1 MIKIAI
7 LGFGVIGRGVFD
19 IVTANS
25 KRLYKAAGQEIT
37 VAKVVDIRDLS
48 QTPAASVATKDF
60 SEVLADEEISLVVEC
75 MGGHT
80 IAYEFTKKA
89 LEAKKSVVTSNKEV
103 VACYGDELMALSE
116 KMGVSYLFEASVGG
130 GIPIIHPM
138 KYCLWAN
145 NIKSIS
151 GILNGT
157 TNFMLTMMNEKG
169 ASFDEA
175 LKTAQE
181 LGYAEKVP
189 TADIDGFDA
198 ARKIAILS
206 SIALGS
212 HIALEDVSLIEG
224 IRNITSQDVALAAKC
239 GAVIKLLARSVIN
252 DGKAYIYVAPHL
264 IDQSHPLASTND
276 VFNAVCV
283 SCDMLGDAMFYGKGA
298 GALPTASAVVSDVI
312 EAVRFGAKAPVWSS
326 KKEGVSLDVNTLSA
340 SFFVRCA
347 PQGAQGLKALVE
359 ILNSP
364 RILTGEND
372 EYLAFTVSDI
382 TLSELKEKLEKTSF
396 TPLSVIRIFD

>member
-1 MIKIAI
+1 MLKIAI
-7 LGFGVIGRGVFD
+7 LGFGVIGKGVFD
-19 IVTANS
+19 IVSENS
-25 KRLYKAAGQEIT
+25 EKLRKEAGVEIT

-48 QTPAASVATKDF
+48 GTPAASVATKDF
-60 SEVLADEEISLVVEC
+60 SDVLNDKDISVVVEC

-80 IAYEFTKKA
+80 VAYEFSKKA

-103 VACYGDELMALSE
+103 VACYGDELMALAD

-189 TADIDGFDA
+189 TADVDGFDA

-212 HIALEDVSLIEG
+212 HISLEDVSHVEG
-224 IRNITSQDVALAAKC
+224 IRNITTADVTLAAKC
-239 GAVIKLLARSVIN
+239 GMAIKLLARSIIEN
-252 DGKAYIYVAPHL
+252 GKAYIYVAPHL
-264 IDQSHPLASTND
+264 IKDSHPLASVND

-283 SCDMLGDAMFYGKGA
+283 NCDMLGDAMFYGKGA

-312 EAVRFGAKAPVWSS
+312 EAYRFGSAKPVWSE
-326 KKEGVSLDVNTLSA
+326 KKQDVCLDVRSLPS
-340 SFFVRCA
+340 SFFVRCNPLSA
-347 PQGAQGLKALVE
+347 DGLKELVGVFA
-359 ILNSP
+359 SP
-364 RILTGEND
+364 RILTDEND
-372 EYLAFTVSDI
+372 EYLAFTVS
-382 TLSELKEKLEKTSF
+382 ELTEEKLTEKLSALGLK
-396 TPLSVIRIFD
+396 PLSVIRVLD

>member
-1 MIKIAI
+1 MLKIAI

-19 IVTANS
+19 IITENS
-25 KRLYKAAGQEIT
+25 ERLRKAVGDDIT

-48 QTPAASVATKDF
+48 GTPAAAVATKDF
-60 SEVLADEEISLVVEC
+60 SDVLADEEISLVVEC

-80 IAYEFTKKA
+80 IAYEFSKKA
-89 LEAKKSVVTSNKEV
+89 LEARKSVVTSNKEV
-103 VACYGDELMALSE
+103 VACYGDELMALAN

-189 TADIDGFDA
+189 TADVDGFDA

-212 HIALEDVSLIEG
+212 HISLEDVSVVDG
-224 IRNITSQDVALAAKC
+224 IRNITTADVALAAKC
-239 GAVIKLLARSVIN
+239 NMVIKLLARSIIE

-264 IDQSHPLASTND
+264 IDTSHPLANTND

-283 SCDMLGDAMFYGKGA
+283 NCDMLGDAMFYGKGA
-298 GALPTASAVVSDVI
+298 GSLPTASAVVSDII
-312 EAVRFGAKAPVWSS
+312 EAYSFGSKEPVWSA
-326 KKEGVSLDVNTLSA
+326 KEEGVSLDVKSLSA

-347 PQGAQGLKALVE
+347 PQGAEGLKALVE
-359 ILNSP
+359 VFDSP
-364 RILTGEND
+364 RILTDEND
-372 EYLAFTVSDI
+372 EYLAFTVNNV
-382 TLSELKEKLEKTSF
+382 TETELNKKLQDAGCA
-396 TPLSVIRIFD
+396 PLSVIRVFD

>member
-1 MIKIAI
+1 MLKIAI

-19 IVTANS
+19 IITENS
-25 KRLYKAAGQEIT
+25 ERIRKAAGDDIT

-48 QTPAASVATKDF
+48 GTPAAAVATKDF
-60 SEVLADEEISLVVEC
+60 SDVLADEEISLVVEC

-80 IAYEFTKKA
+80 IAYEFSKKA

-103 VACYGDELMALSE
+103 VACYGDELMALAN

-145 NIKSIS
+145 NVKSIS

-189 TADIDGFDA
+189 TADVDGFDA

-212 HIALEDVSLIEG
+212 HISLEDVSVVEG
-224 IRNITSQDVALAAKC
+224 IRNIDTADVALAAKC
-239 GAVIKLLARSVIN
+239 NMVIKLLARSIIE

-264 IDQSHPLASTND
+264 IDTYHPLANTND

-283 SCDMLGDAMFYGKGA
+283 NCDMLGDAMFYGKGA
-298 GALPTASAVVSDVI
+298 GSLPTASAVVSDII
-312 EAVRFGAKAPVWSS
+312 EAYCFGAKAPVWSA
-326 KKEGVSLDVNTLSA
+326 KIEGVSLDVKSLPA

-347 PQGAQGLKALVE
+347 PQGAEALKAIVE
-359 ILNSP
+359 VFGSP
-364 RILTGEND
+364 RILTDEND
-372 EYLAFTVSDI
+372 EYLAFTVDNL
-382 TLSELKEKLEKTSF
+382 TETKLKEKLEKAGTS
-396 TPLSVIRIFD
+396 PLSVIRIFN

>member
-1 MIKIAI
+1 MTKIAI

-19 IVTANS
+19 ILTENKERV
-25 KRLYKAAGQEIT
+25 KRAAGEEIS
-37 VAKVVDIRDLS
+37 VGKVVDIRDLS
-48 QTPAASVATKDF
+48 ATPAADVATKDF
-60 SEVLADEEISLVVEC
+60 SDVLCDKEISLVVEC

-80 IAYEFTKKA
+80 IAYEFSKKA
-89 LEAKKSVVTSNKEV
+89 LEAGKSVVTSNKEV
-103 VACYGDELMALSE
+103 VACYGDELMALAE

-145 NIKSIS
+145 NIRSIS

-175 LKTAQE
+175 LKVAQE

-189 TADIDGFDA
+189 TADVDGFDA

-212 HIALEDVSLIEG
+212 HLALEDVSLIEG
-224 IRNITSQDVALAAKC
+224 IRGIATYDVALAAKC
-239 GAVIKLLARSVIN
+239 GKVIKLLARSIMK
-252 DGKAYIYVAPHL
+252 DGGAYVYVAPHL
-264 IDQSHPLASTND
+264 IDESHPLASTND

-283 SCDMLGDAMFYGKGA
+283 SCDMLGDAMFYGRGA
-298 GALPTASAVVSDVI
+298 GSLPTASAVVSDII
-312 EAVRFGAKAPVWSS
+312 EAVCFGAKAPVWGAR
-326 KKEGVSLDVNTLSA
+326 KEGVSLDVSA
-340 SFFVRCA
+340 LKQDFYVRCA
-347 PQGAQGLKALVE
+347 PEGALTLKKLVE
-359 ILNSP
+359 VFESP
-364 RILTGEND
+364 RILTDEND
-372 EYLAFTVSDI
+372 EYLAFTVDGM
-382 TLSELKEKLEKTSF
+382 TVTELTAGLDSLGIK
-396 TPLSVIRIFD
+396 PLSVIRIFE